1 MPHNPQLV
9 RTERA
14 ITNALIQLLKRKP
27 FEKIT
32 VQDILDETPVTRATF
47 YAHFRDK
54 YEVAERMLER
64 FIQTRS
70 EIHNAFLSSP
80 ASLDALLKG
89 TRLGK
94 DFTDA
99 LMKIHTE
106 KVDFRKTLA
115 EELAKEY
122 RAQSTSPTRDIE
134 ANIYAQAYLELY
146 LSFFNS
152 DTGEVS
158 ADKTYQMLVPVI
170 LKLLNISGD
179 KEAEAFLFRRARA

>member
-1 MPHNPQLV
+1 MKQNPQLV

-54 YEVAERMLER
+54 YEIAERMLDL
-64 FIQTRS
+64 FIQTRA

-80 ASLDALLKG
+80 ASLEATLKSA
-89 TRLGK
+89 RLDK
-94 DFTDA
+94 DFTTA

-115 EELAKEY
+115 VELEREY
-122 RAQSTSPTRDIE
+122 LKSSTSPTREIE
-134 ANIYAQAYLELY
+134 ARIYAQAYLELY
-146 LSFFNS
+146 LALFDS
-152 DTGEVS
+152 DTADVS
-158 ADKTYQMLVPVI
+158 ADRAYQMLVPVT

-179 KEAEAFLFRRARA
+179 KEAEAYLLRRAKA

>member
-1 MPHNPQLV
+1 MKQNPQLI

-54 YEVAERMLER
+54 YEIAERMLDL
-64 FIQTRS
+64 FMQTRM
-70 EIHNAFLSSP
+70 EVHNAFLSSP
-80 ASLDALLKG
+80 TSLETTLKSA
-89 TRLGK
+89 RLDK
-94 DFTDA
+94 DFTTA

-106 KVDFRKTLA
+106 KVDFRKTIA
-115 EELAKEY
+115 VELEREY
-122 RAQSTSPTRDIE
+122 LKTSKSPTREIE
-134 ANIYAQAYLELY
+134 ARIYAQACLELY
-146 LSFFNS
+146 LALFDS
-152 DTGEVS
+152 DTADVS
-158 ADKTYQMLVPVI
+158 TDRVYQMLVPVT

-179 KEAEAFLFRRARA
+179 KDAEAYLLRRAKA